1 MSKSEE
7 LYTILD
13 IPKTATDDEIKKAY
27 KKAALKHHP
36 DRNPN
41 NPEATAKFQEVG
53 KAFSTLSDPQKRQRY
68 DQFGVIDGE
77 NDGPGGGG
85 GMPPGF
91 NPFDMF
97 QTMFGGGGGGFP
109 GFPGMNMNQQQNQNR
124 SFKSPDKKVTINL
137 TLADVYKGKSVSID
151 FNKTLCCDKCHGC
164 GALSKEHIQTCK
176 TCNGQ
181 GKVMKMMQMGP
192 MIQQSIQHCGN
203 CKGIGK
209 MIEQGKNC
217 IKCNGSKT
225 MILKKHLDCYVRPGS
240 APGTSISFK
249 NESDWVPDCSDVG
262 DLIVYVNCKNE
273 EGIFRREG
281 NNLIMKKS
289 ITLLEA
295 LTKTVFYFKHLD
307 DRVIR
312 ITHNDIIK
320 PNQKMVVKDEGMPNI
335 NTSNNGGNNGGNGDL
350 LIYFDIVFP
359 DTLEQDRSKYL
370 VKILPLPKKQIWDLQ
385 LESVPE
391 TNITDKVMCIDD
403 STQSNSKVNN
413 NSKKS
418 DTIFSDINNIIN
430 DDDNIFDDDDNNNN
444 GNGGNGGGMPQMG
457 GRQQV
462 ECATQ

>member
-7 LYTILD
+7 LYTILE

-41 NPEATAKFQEVG
+41 NPDATAKFQEVG
-53 KAFSTLSDPQKRQRY
+53 KAFATLSDPQKRQRY
-68 DQFGVIDGE
+68 DQFGIIDGE

-85 GMPPGF
+85 GGMPGGF

-97 QTMFGGGGGGFP
+97 QNMFGGGGFP
-109 GFPGMNMNQQQNQNR
+109 GFPGMNMNMNMNQQNNNQTR

-137 TLADVYKGKSVSID
+137 SLADVYKGKSVSID
-151 FNKTLCCDKCHGC
+151 FNKTVCCDKCHGC
-164 GALSKEHIQTCK
+164 GAVSKEHIQTCK

-181 GKVMKMMQMGP
+181 GKVMKMIQMGP
-192 MIQQSIQHCGN
+192 MIQQSIQHCTN

-209 MIEQGKNC
+209 MIEQGKHC
-217 IKCNGSKT
+217 IKCNGQKT

-249 NESDWVPDCSDVG
+249 NEADWVPDCTDVG
-262 DLIVYVNCKNE
+262 DLVVFVNCKNE

-281 NNLIMKKS
+281 NNLIMKKT

-295 LTKTVFYFKHLD
+295 LTSTIFYFKHLD

-312 ITHNDIIK
+312 IKHNEIIK
-320 PNQKMVVKDEGMPNI
+320 PNQKMLIKDEGMPNI
-335 NTSNNGGNNGGNGDL
+335 NSGSSNDNGDL
-350 LIYFDIVFP
+350 LIYFDITFP

-391 TNITDKVMCIDD
+391 NNITDKVMYNYNDD
-403 STQSNSKVNN
+403 KSKSNTNTQTSES
-413 NSKKS
+413 
-418 DTIFSDINNIIN
+418 IFSDINNVIN
-430 DDDNIFDDDDNNNN
+430 DDDIFNDDDNSNSVPHM
-444 GNGGNGGGMPQMG
+444 GG

>member
-1 MSKSEE
+1 MSKEE
-7 LYTILD
+7 LYTILE
-13 IPKTATDDEIKKAY
+13 IPKSATDDEIKKAY

-53 KAFSTLSDPQKRQRY
+53 KAFATLSDPQKRQRY

-85 GMPPGF
+85 GMPGGF
-91 NPFDMF
+91 NPFDIFQNMF
-97 QTMFGGGGGGFP
+97 GGGGGGGFP
-109 GFPGMNMNQQQNQNR
+109 GFPGMNMNMNQHNNNQTR

-137 TLADVYKGKSVSID
+137 SLADVYKGKSVSID
-151 FNKTLCCDKCHGC
+151 FNKTVCCDKCHGC
-164 GALSKEHIQTCK
+164 GALSKEHIQSCK

-192 MIQQSIQHCGN
+192 MIQQSIQHCAH

-209 MIEQGKNC
+209 MIEHGKHC
-217 IKCNGSKT
+217 IKCNGNKT
-225 MILKKHLDCYVRPGS
+225 MTLKKHLDCYVRPGS

-249 NESDWVPDCSDVG
+249 NESDWVPDCSDIG
-262 DLIVYVNCKNE
+262 DLIVFVNCKND

-281 NNLIMKKS
+281 NNLIMKKT

-295 LTKTVFYFKHLD
+295 LTKTLFYFKHLD

-312 ITHNDIIK
+312 ITHNEIIK
-320 PNQKMVVKDEGMPNI
+320 PNQKMLVKDEGMPNI
-335 NTSNNGGNNGGNGDL
+335 NSGSGNDTGDL
-350 LIYFDIVFP
+350 LIYFDITFP

-385 LESVPE
+385 LESVPD
-391 TNITDKVMCIDD
+391 NNVTDKIMSTYSDD
-403 STQSNSKVNN
+403 KTKSNTNNQSNESM
-413 NSKKS
+413 
-418 DTIFSDINNIIN
+418 FSDINNIV
-430 DDDNIFDDDDNNNN
+430 DDDDLFNDNDNDNSN
-444 GNGGNGGGMPQMG
+444 GNRMPSMG
-457 GRQQV
+457 GRQV

>member
-1 MSKSEE
+1 MSKNEE
-7 LYTILD
+7 LYTILE
-13 IPKTATDDEIKKAY
+13 IPKTASDDEIKKAY

-97 QTMFGGGGGGFP
+97 QNMFGGGGGFP
-109 GFPGMNMNQQQNQNR
+109 GFPGMNMNQQQHNNQNR

-151 FNKTLCCDKCHGC
+151 FNKTVCCDKCHGC
-164 GALSKEHIQTCK
+164 GALSKEHIQTCR

-181 GKVMKMMQMGP
+181 GKVMKMVQMGP
-192 MIQQSIQHCGN
+192 MIQQSIQHCAH

-225 MILKKHLDCYVRPGS
+225 MTLKKHLDCYVRPGS

-249 NESDWVPDCSDVG
+249 NESDWVPDCNDIG
-262 DLIVYVNCKNE
+262 DLIVFVNCKND

-312 ITHNDIIK
+312 ITHNEIIK
-320 PNQKMVVKDEGMPNI
+320 PNQKMIVKDEGMPNI
-335 NTSNNGGNNGGNGDL
+335 NSGGNNGDL

-391 TNITDKVMCIDD
+391 TNITDKVMTNYNDD
-403 STQSNSKVNN
+403 KTQSNTNKQSNE
-413 NSKKS
+413 
-418 DTIFSDINNIIN
+418 TIFSDINNVIN
-430 DDDNIFDDDDNNNN
+430 DDDIFNDDDNNSN
-444 GNGGNGGGMPQMG
+444 GNSNGNRMPNMGG

>member
-1 MSKSEE
+1 MSKEE

-53 KAFSTLSDPQKRQRY
+53 KAFTTLSDPQKRQRY
-68 DQFGVIDGE
+68 DQFGIIDGE

-97 QTMFGGGGGGFP
+97 QNMFGGGGGGFP
-109 GFPGMNMNQQQNQNR
+109 GFPGMNMNHQQNQQQNR
-124 SFKSPDKKVTINL
+124 AFKSPDKKVTINL
-137 TLADVYKGKSVSID
+137 SLADVYKGKSVSID
-151 FNKTLCCDKCHGC
+151 FNKTICCDKCNGC
-164 GALSKEHIQTCK
+164 GALSKEHIKSCK

-181 GKVMKMMQMGP
+181 GKVMKMTQIGP
-192 MIQQSIQHCGN
+192 GMMQQSIQHCSQ

-209 MIEQGKNC
+209 MVEQGKNC
-217 IKCNGSKT
+217 IKCNGQKT

-262 DLIVYVNCKNE
+262 DLIVFVNCKNE

-289 ITLLEA
+289 ISLLEA
-295 LTKTVFYFKHLD
+295 LTKTVFYIKHLD

-312 ITHNDIIK
+312 ITHNEIIK
-320 PNQKMVVKDEGMPNI
+320 PNQKMLVKDEGMPNI
-335 NTSNNGGNNGGNGDL
+335 NNSNIRDNGDMI
-350 LIYFDIVFP
+350 IYFDIVFP
-359 DTLEQDRSKYL
+359 DTLEEDRSKYL
-370 VKILPLPKKQIWDLQ
+370 VKILPLPKKQIWDIQ
-385 LESVPE
+385 LESIPD
-391 TNITDKVMCIDD
+391 TNITDKTLCNYNDD
-403 STQSNSKVNN
+403 KTKENKNN
-413 NSKKS
+413 NKNTE
-418 DTIFSDINNIIN
+418 TIFSDINNVIN
-430 DDDNIFDDDDNNNN
+430 DDDIFNDDSDTSNNNNN
-444 GNGGNGGGMPQMG
+444 GGGIPNMG

>member
-1 MSKSEE
+1 MSKEE
-7 LYTILD
+7 LYTILE
-13 IPKTATDDEIKKAY
+13 IPKSATDDEIKKAY

-53 KAFSTLSDPQKRQRY
+53 KAFATLSDPQKRQRY

-85 GMPPGF
+85 GMPGGF
-91 NPFDMF
+91 NPFDIFQNMF
-97 QTMFGGGGGGFP
+97 GGGGGGGFP
-109 GFPGMNMNQQQNQNR
+109 GFPGMNMNMNQHNNNQTR

-137 TLADVYKGKSVSID
+137 SLADVYKGKSVSID
-151 FNKTLCCDKCHGC
+151 FNKTVCCDKCHGC
-164 GALSKEHIQTCK
+164 GALSKEHIQSCK

-192 MIQQSIQHCGN
+192 MIQQSIQHCAH

-209 MIEQGKNC
+209 MIEHGKHC
-217 IKCNGSKT
+217 IKCNGNKT
-225 MILKKHLDCYVRPGS
+225 MTLKKHLDCYVRPGS

-249 NESDWVPDCSDVG
+249 NESDWVPDCSDIG
-262 DLIVYVNCKNE
+262 DLIVFVNCKND

-281 NNLIMKKS
+281 NNLIMKKT

-312 ITHNDIIK
+312 ITHNEIIK
-320 PNQKMVVKDEGMPNI
+320 PNQKMLVKDEGMPNI
-335 NTSNNGGNNGGNGDL
+335 NSGHGNDNGDL
-350 LIYFDIVFP
+350 LIYFDITFP

-385 LESVPE
+385 LESVPD
-391 TNITDKVMCIDD
+391 NNVTDKVMYNYTDD
-403 STQSNSKVNN
+403 KSKSNTQSHN
-413 NSKKS
+413 
-418 DTIFSDINNIIN
+418 TIFSDINNVV
-430 DDDNIFDDDDNNNN
+430 DDDDLFNDNDNDN
-444 GNGGNGGGMPQMG
+444 SNENRMPNMG
-457 GRQQV
+457 GRQV

>member
-7 LYTILD
+7 LYTILE

-41 NPEATAKFQEVG
+41 NPDATAKFQEVG
-53 KAFSTLSDPQKRQRY
+53 KAFATLSDPQKRQRY

-77 NDGPGGGG
+77 NDGPGVGGG

-91 NPFDMF
+91 NPFDIFQNMF
-97 QTMFGGGGGGFP
+97 GGGGGGGFP
-109 GFPGMNMNQQQNQNR
+109 GFSGFPGMNMNHHQSNNHNQTR
-124 SFKSPDKKVTINL
+124 AFKSPDKKVTINL
-137 TLADVYKGKSVSID
+137 SLADVYKGKSVSID
-151 FNKTLCCDKCHGC
+151 FNKTVCCDKCHGC

-181 GKVMKMMQMGP
+181 GKVLKMTQFGP
-192 MIQQSIQHCGN
+192 GMMQQSIQHCTH

-217 IKCNGSKT
+217 IKCNGNKT
-225 MILKKHLDCYVRPGS
+225 MTIKKHLDCYVRPGS

-249 NESDWVPDCSDVG
+249 NESDWVPDCSDIG
-262 DLIVYVNCKNE
+262 DLVVFVNCKNE

-289 ITLLEA
+289 ILLIEA
-295 LTKTVFYFKHLD
+295 LTTTIFYFKHLD

-312 ITHNDIIK
+312 IKHNEIIK
-320 PNQKMVVKDEGMPNI
+320 PNQKMMVKDEGMPNI
-335 NTSNNGGNNGGNGDL
+335 NSASNDTGDL
-350 LIYFDIVFP
+350 LIYFDIIFP

-385 LESVPE
+385 LESVPDS
-391 TNITDKVMCIDD
+391 NITDKVMYNYSDD
-403 STQSNSKVNN
+403 KTNSTTNKQTSE
-413 NSKKS
+413 
-418 DTIFSDINNIIN
+418 TIFSDINNVIN
-430 DDDNIFDDDDNNNN
+430 DDDIFNDDNDNNNNN
-444 GNGGNGGGMPQMG
+444 GNPQMGG

>member
-97 QTMFGGGGGGFP
+97 QNMFGGGGGGFP

-181 GKVMKMMQMGP
+181 GKVMKMVQMGP
-192 MIQQSIQHCGN
+192 MIQQSIQHCAH

-225 MILKKHLDCYVRPGS
+225 MTLKKHLDCYVRPGS

-249 NESDWVPDCSDVG
+249 NESDWVPDCNDIG
-262 DLIVYVNCKNE
+262 DLIVFINCKND

-281 NNLIMKKS
+281 NNLIINKS

-312 ITHNDIIK
+312 ITHNEIIK
-320 PNQKMVVKDEGMPNI
+320 PNQKMIVKDEGMPNI
-335 NTSNNGGNNGGNGDL
+335 NSGGNNGDL

-391 TNITDKVMCIDD
+391 NNITDKVMTNYNNDK
-403 STQSNSKVNN
+403 TQSNTNKQTNE
-413 NSKKS
+413 
-418 DTIFSDINNIIN
+418 TIFSDINNVIN
-430 DDDNIFDDDDNNNN
+430 DDDIFNDDDNSN
-444 GNGGNGGGMPQMG
+444 GNRMPNMGG

>member
-1 MSKSEE
+1 MSKEE
-7 LYTILD
+7 LYTILE

-53 KAFSTLSDPQKRQRY
+53 KAFATLSDPQKRQRY

-97 QTMFGGGGGGFP
+97 QNMFGGGGGGGGFPGFP
-109 GFPGMNMNQQQNQNR
+109 GFPGMNMNQQNNNNQNR
-124 SFKSPDKKVTINL
+124 AFKSPDKKVTINL
-137 TLADVYKGKSVSID
+137 SLADVYKGKSVSID
-151 FNKTLCCDKCHGC
+151 FNKIVCCDKCHGC

-181 GKVMKMMQMGP
+181 GKVMKMVQMGP
-192 MIQQSIQHCGN
+192 MIQQSIQHCSH

-217 IKCNGSKT
+217 IKCNGQKT
-225 MILKKHLDCYVRPGS
+225 MTIKKHLDCYVRPGS

-262 DLIVYVNCKNE
+262 DLIVFVNCKNE
-273 EGIFRREG
+273 EDIFRREG

-289 ITLLEA
+289 ISLLEA
-295 LTKTVFYFKHLD
+295 LTNTIFYFKHLD

-312 ITHNDIIK
+312 IKHNEIIK
-320 PNQKMVVKDEGMPNI
+320 PNQKMIVKGEGMPNI
-335 NTSNNGGNNGGNGDL
+335 NGGDTGDL
-350 LIYFDIVFP
+350 LIYFDIIFP
-359 DTLEQDRSKYL
+359 DTLDQDRSKYL

-391 TNITDKVMCIDD
+391 HNITDKIMYNYDD
-403 STQSNSKVNN
+403 KTNSKDNTQ
-413 NSKKS
+413 KTE
-418 DTIFSDINNIIN
+418 TIFTDINNVLN
-430 DDDNIFDDDDNNNN
+430 DDDIFNDDNSNNN
-444 GNGGNGGGMPQMG
+444 TNGNRMPTMG

>member
-7 LYTILD
+7 LYTILE
-13 IPKTATDDEIKKAY
+13 IPKTASDDEIKKAY

-41 NPEATAKFQEVG
+41 NPDATAKFQEVG
-53 KAFSTLSDPQKRQRY
+53 KAFATLSDPQKRQRY
-68 DQFGVIDGE
+68 DQFGIIDGE

-85 GMPPGF
+85 GMPGGF

-97 QTMFGGGGGGFP
+97 QNMFGGGGGGFP
-109 GFPGMNMNQQQNQNR
+109 GFPGMNMNQQNNNQTR

-137 TLADVYKGKSVSID
+137 SLADVYKGKSVSID
-151 FNKTLCCDKCHGC
+151 FNKTVCCDKCHGC

-176 TCNGQ
+176 PCNGQ
-181 GKVMKMMQMGP
+181 GKVMKMIQMGP
-192 MIQQSIQHCGN
+192 MIQQSIQHCGA

-209 MIEQGKNC
+209 MIEPGKHC

-249 NESDWVPDCSDVG
+249 NEADWVPDCTDVG
-262 DLIVYVNCKNE
+262 DLVVFVNCKNE

-295 LTKTVFYFKHLD
+295 LTSTIFYFKHLD

-312 ITHNDIIK
+312 IKHNEIIK
-320 PNQKMVVKDEGMPNI
+320 PNQKMLVKDEGMPNI
-335 NTSNNGGNNGGNGDL
+335 NSGSSNDTGDL
-350 LIYFDIVFP
+350 LIYFDITFP

-391 TNITDKVMCIDD
+391 NNITDKVMCNYSGDK
-403 STQSNSKVNN
+403 SKSNTNN
-413 NSKKS
+413 QTSES
-418 DTIFSDINNIIN
+418 IFSDINNVIN
-430 DDDNIFDDDDNNNN
+430 DDDIFNDD
-444 GNGGNGGGMPQMG
+444 GNSNSIPQMGG

>member
-1 MSKSEE
+1 MSKEE
-7 LYTILD
+7 LYTILE

-85 GMPPGF
+85 GGMPPGF

-97 QTMFGGGGGGFP
+97 QTMFGGGGGFP
-109 GFPGMNMNQQQNQNR
+109 GFPGMNMNQQNNQNQTR

-137 TLADVYKGKSVSID
+137 SLADVYKGKSVSID
-151 FNKTLCCDKCHGC
+151 FNKTVCCDKCHGC

-181 GKVMKMMQMGP
+181 GKVMKMVQMGP

-209 MIEQGKNC
+209 MVEQGKQC
-217 IKCNGSKT
+217 VKCNGNKT
-225 MILKKHLDCYVRPGS
+225 MTLKKHLDCYVRPGS

-262 DLIVYVNCKNE
+262 DLIVFVNCKNE

-289 ITLLEA
+289 ISLLEA
-295 LTKTVFYFKHLD
+295 LTNTIFYFKHLD

-312 ITHNDIIK
+312 IKHNEIIK
-320 PNQKMVVKDEGMPNI
+320 PNQKMLVKDEGMPNI
-335 NTSNNGGNNGGNGDL
+335 NGGNNGDL
-350 LIYFDIVFP
+350 LIYFDIIFP

-385 LESVPE
+385 LESVPDN
-391 TNITDKVMCIDD
+391 TITDKVMYNYDD
-403 STQSNSKVNN
+403 KTKSKDNTQKTE
-413 NSKKS
+413 
-418 DTIFSDINNIIN
+418 TIFSDINNVLN
-430 DDDNIFDDDDNNNN
+430 DDDIFNDNDNDNTNNNTN
-444 GNGGNGGGMPQMG
+444 GTRMPTMGG

>member
-1 MSKSEE
+1 MSKEE
-7 LYTILD
+7 LYTILE

-53 KAFSTLSDPQKRQRY
+53 KAFATLSDPQKRQRY

-85 GMPPGF
+85 GMPHGF

-97 QTMFGGGGGGFP
+97 QNMFGGVGGFP
-109 GFPGMNMNQQQNQNR
+109 GFPGMNMNQQNNQNQTR

-137 TLADVYKGKSVSID
+137 SLADVYKGKSVSID
-151 FNKTLCCDKCHGC
+151 FNKIVCCDKCHGC

-181 GKVMKMMQMGP
+181 GKVMKMIQMGP

-209 MIEQGKNC
+209 MVEQGKQC
-217 IKCNGSKT
+217 IKCNGNKT

-262 DLIVYVNCKNE
+262 DLIVFVNCKNE

-289 ITLLEA
+289 ISLLEA
-295 LTKTVFYFKHLD
+295 LTNTIFYFKHLD

-312 ITHNDIIK
+312 IKHNEIIK
-320 PNQKMVVKDEGMPNI
+320 PNQKMLVKDEGMPNI
-335 NTSNNGGNNGGNGDL
+335 NGGNNGDL
-350 LIYFDIVFP
+350 LIYFDITFP

-385 LESVPE
+385 MESVPDN
-391 TNITDKVMCIDD
+391 NITDKVMYNYNDD
-403 STQSNSKVNN
+403 KSKDNTQKTE
-413 NSKKS
+413 
-418 DTIFSDINNIIN
+418 TIFSDINNVLN
-430 DDDNIFDDDDNNNN
+430 DDDIFNDIDNDNNNN
-444 GNGGNGGGMPQMG
+444 SNGTRMPTMGG

>member
-1 MSKSEE
+1 MSKNEE
-7 LYTILD
+7 LYTILE

-53 KAFSTLSDPQKRQRY
+53 KAFTTLSDPQKRQRY

-91 NPFDMF
+91 NPFDIF
-97 QTMFGGGGGGFP
+97 QNMFGGGGGGFP
-109 GFPGMNMNQQQNQNR
+109 GFPGMNMNQHNNQQQNR
-124 SFKSPDKKVTINL
+124 AFKSPDKKVTINL
-137 TLADVYKGKSVSID
+137 SLADVYKGKSVSID
-151 FNKTLCCDKCHGC
+151 FNKIVCCDKCHGC
-164 GALSKEHIQTCK
+164 GALSKDHIKSCK

-181 GKVMKMMQMGP
+181 GKVMKMTQIGP
-192 MIQQSIQHCGN
+192 GMMQQSIQHCAQ

-209 MIEQGKNC
+209 MVEQGKQC
-217 IKCNGSKT
+217 IKCNGSKSMT
-225 MILKKHLDCYVRPGS
+225 LKKHLDCYVRPGS

-249 NESDWVPDCSDVG
+249 SEADWVPDCNDVG
-262 DLIVYVNCKNE
+262 DLVVFVNCKNE

-281 NNLIMKKS
+281 NNLIMKKT

-295 LTKTVFYFKHLD
+295 LTNTIFYIKHLD

-312 ITHNDIIK
+312 IKHNEIIK
-320 PNQKMVVKDEGMPNI
+320 PNQKMLVKDEGMPNI
-335 NTSNNGGNNGGNGDL
+335 NGGSNSDTGDL
-350 LIYFDIVFP
+350 LIYFDITFP

-385 LESVPE
+385 LESVPDN
-391 TNITDKVMCIDD
+391 NITDKVMYNYDD
-403 STQSNSKVNN
+403 KTKSNSNTNN
-413 NSKKS
+413 QTEN
-418 DTIFSDINNIIN
+418 IFTDINNVIN
-430 DDDNIFDDDDNNNN
+430 DDDDDIFNDNDDND
-444 GNGGNGGGMPQMG
+444 NGGGGGGGGGIRMSQMG
-457 GRQQV
+457 GRQV